1 MRSAGSGARPPARLC
16 ARALSRWCRGAR
28 WDTGR
33 GDPRSQ
39 NPSPD
44 TRAAAALTS
53 PRCSTRGRE
62 QIPKRARPQAAPSP
76 PGMGT
81 HACVGT
87 HGAPSTVTSTGSTL
101 GCRAPSRG
109 AAPDR
114 GSLLGTGKRGLSRR
128 IAEQLSAWGP
138 SGTAT
143 AAPQRP
149 ATSPGETTRC
159 GQRGGEGE
167 PHGEHPTRLQRL
179 SHACTS
185 AHPRSSGTGR
195 QHPGFGTPP
204 TPSRDARLRA
214 APASPSRPRAPRS
227 QAGSASPPPPHRG
240 SPAAVAPSCS
250 RRAPGSPRS
259 APASP
264 PAALRWAEGSGHP
277 AAPHPVLLPEA
288 PTGHRSR
295 KHPGGF
301 PRGSRLFP
309 TGTGHPPGEFLGP
322 SRVTPAPAAPGLSSW
337 QHPPAP

>member
-1 MRSAGSGARPPARLC
+1 M
-16 ARALSRWCRGAR
+16 
-28 WDTGR
+28 
-33 GDPRSQ
+33 
-39 NPSPD
+39 
-44 TRAAAALTS
+44 
-53 PRCSTRGRE
+53 
-62 QIPKRARPQAAPSP
+62 
-76 PGMGT
+76 
-81 HACVGT
+81 GT

-109 AAPDR
+109 AAPDH
-114 GSLLGTGKRGLSRR
+114 GYLLGTGTRGLSRR

-143 AAPQRP
+143 AAPQCP

-159 GQRGGEGE
+159 GHRGGEGD
-167 PHGEHPTRLQRL
+167 EHPTRLQRL

-204 TPSRDARLRA
+204 PSRDARLRA
-214 APASPSRPRAPRS
+214 APASPHRGRLPFLGSRPRAPRS

-240 SPAAVAPSCS
+240 SPAAVAPSCA

-264 PAALRWAEGSGHP
+264 PPPSGGQK
-277 AAPHPVLLPEA
+277 ARGTLLLPIPEA
-288 PTGHRSR
+288 PAGHRSR
-295 KHPGGF
+295 NHPGGF

-309 TGTGHPPGEFLGP
+309 TGTGHPPGEFPGP
-322 SRVTPAPAAPGLSSW
+322 SRVTPAPAGPGLSSW
-337 QHPPAP
+337 QHPPAPASPSSAPGCPSVPTPQRGAGGSCEGQGRAGHIAAGHVAGLPSSRRQPPAEHPRLSRSPLLSSRHRELREGPAGQS